1 MIKPPTLGLRLAH
14 RETKTSSLLKL
25 HEVMFARSLGPEFAR
40 ATDVEL
46 EEAFNAWN
54 SNVIA
59 AIPEDKLLVYNPK
72 DGWGPLCKFL
82 GLPVPATP
90 FPHVNK
96 RGDMVAVLQKQLNRG
111 VFYDR
116 LILTTLTLI
125 VFAVMLFG
133 YRFLALDQGACGG
146 LTYFSIFLIF
156 DLIFSILSAKALI
169 KWWQ

>member
-1 MIKPPTLGLRLAH
+1 
-14 RETKTSSLLKL
+14 
-25 HEVMFARSLGPEFAR
+25 
-40 ATDVEL
+40 
-46 EEAFNAWN
+46 
-54 SNVIA
+54 
-59 AIPEDKLLVYNPK
+59 
-72 DGWGPLCKFL
+72 
-82 GLPVPATP
+82 
-90 FPHVNK
+90 
-96 RGDMVAVLQKQLNRG
+96 MVAVLQKQLNRG

-125 VFAVMLFG
+125 LFAVVFFG